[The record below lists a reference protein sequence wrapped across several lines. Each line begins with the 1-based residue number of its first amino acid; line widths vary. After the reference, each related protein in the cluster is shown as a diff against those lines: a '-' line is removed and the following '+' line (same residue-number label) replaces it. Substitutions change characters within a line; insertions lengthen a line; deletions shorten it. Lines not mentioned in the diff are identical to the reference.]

1 MKSDLKYFDTFLK
14 FLWKFDLKKAFIY
27 TFTQIYRAV
36 EVLIMGNINE
46 FFFLLK
52 LLIQKEVMKI
62 YFFQLSLID
71 VGVKS

>member
-46 FFFLLK
+46 FFLLK
-52 LLIQKEVMKI
+52 LLIQMEVMKI